1 MADLLL
7 VADFGTQ
14 SVRVGLIDQ
23 TGILIAE
30 HSTSYPTAYPHP
42 GWAEQKPSDWI
53 NGFKRSL
60 GAVIKSVTLQSSD
73 TIVALSISAT
83 SSTVVPID
91 KNGNAIGDAILWMD
105 CRAAD
110 QAEMINATRNPVLEY
125 CGGAVSAEWLIP
137 KILWNK
143 QNHQVMYDQI
153 YKFIEQLDFLN
164 MYFTGELFSSQ
175 CNATCKANY
184 VTDLGGWN
192 AEFLASIGLGDFLD
206 KIATETVSV
215 GAPVGLLKTSL
226 CEEFGLPNHVAV
238 FQGCIDAYA
247 GMIGLGAV
255 REGIMATIMG
265 TSFVELCLSPIES
278 RPSGIWG
285 PYKNAL
291 IDGYYVYEGGQV
303 AAGSIIK
310 WFKNLIGDI
319 DYDLLSE
326 DAIKSPIG
334 SNGLITLDFFQGNRT
349 PYKEPRLRG
358 EIKGLTLSHTRG
370 DIYRSL
376 MESVAFG
383 TRNVLETM
391 GKGNVVIDEFVASGG
406 VTKDTLWLSIIADV
420 CNVPISIVNSSTYAG
435 LMGSAIIAAISC
447 NMYGSY
453 EEAVSVMIKNDRMV
467 EPDNRQIGAYDRL
480 FAMYLEESEEAMKK
494 LGK

>member
-1 MADLLL
+1 
-7 VADFGTQ
+7 
-14 SVRVGLIDQ
+14 
-23 TGILIAE
+23 
-30 HSTSYPTAYPHP
+30 
-42 GWAEQKPSDWI
+42 
-53 NGFKRSL
+53 
-60 GAVIKSVTLQSSD
+60 
-73 TIVALSISAT
+73 
-83 SSTVVPID
+83 
-91 KNGNAIGDAILWMD
+91 
-105 CRAAD
+105 
-110 QAEMINATRNPVLEY
+110 
-125 CGGAVSAEWLIP
+125 
-137 KILWNK
+137 
-143 QNHQVMYDQI
+143 
-153 YKFIEQLDFLN
+153 
-164 MYFTGELFSSQ
+164 
-175 CNATCKANY
+175 
-184 VTDLGGWN
+184 
-192 AEFLASIGLGDFLD
+192 
-206 KIATETVSV
+206 
-215 GAPVGLLKTSL
+215 
-226 CEEFGLPNHVAV
+226 
-238 FQGCIDAYA
+238 
-247 GMIGLGAV
+247 
-255 REGIMATIMG
+255 MATIMG

-326 DAIKSPIG
+326 EAIKSPIG